1 MKNTTEGRVAGRSFF
16 NGIET
21 IRTSRFSH
29 YLISNPFLEIN
40 AMQAIYFELKSI
52 EELFD
57 RYEWGVLYPIYQF
70 YLQCRFIYRKTKG
83 AIKLWR
89 MRQAYLARKHGN

>member
-1 MKNTTEGRVAGRSFF
+1 MKNTTEERAAGRSFF
-16 NGIET
+16 DGIET
-21 IRTSRFSH
+21 IKTSRFSH

-70 YLQCRFIYRKTKG
+70 YLECRFKYRKTKRV
-83 AIKLWR
+83 IKLWW
-89 MRQAYLARKHGN
+89 MRRAYLAREHGN